1 MTVLALDVGDR
12 RIGLAISDPT
22 GMLASPLGVVERG
35 PSDLDDVLRVALD
48 NDATEVVVGLPL
60 TLAGESRAQAGKV
73 RSFVQELRSKTDLP
87 VTTWS
92 MSGCPQSRLSG
103 CSESRAVAAGVGTE
117 AGSTRQRR
125 RLFSRRTWTRGGRA
139 GEDVGLA
146 YRNRVSHR
154 QTLLVGSAHLQ

>member
-48 NDATEVVVGLPL
+48 NGVMEIVIGLPL

-73 RSFVQELRSKTDLP
+73 RGFVQELRSKTDLP
-87 VTTWS
+87 VT
-92 MSGCPQSRLSG
+92 MVDERLSTVQAQRMLR
-103 CSESRAVAAGVGTE
+103 ESGSGRSRDRGRLDSAAAAVILQAY
-117 AGSTRQRR
+117 
-125 RLFSRRTWTRGGRA
+125 LDSRG
-139 GEDVGLA
+139 
-146 YRNRVSHR
+146 
-154 QTLLVGSAHLQ
+154 

>member
-48 NDATEVVVGLPL
+48 NDATEIVVGLPL
-60 TLAGESRAQAGKV
+60 TLAGESRQQAGKV

-87 VTTWS
+87 VT
-92 MSGCPQSRLSG
+92 MVDERLSTVQAQRMLR
-103 CSESRAVAAGVGTE
+103 ESGT
-117 AGSTRQRR
+117 
-125 RLFSRRTWTRGGRA
+125 GR
-139 GEDVGLA
+139 
-146 YRNRVSHR
+146 RNRDR
-154 QTLLVGSAHLQ
+154 GRLDSAAAAVILQAYLDSRG

>member
-35 PSDLDDVLRVALD
+35 PSDLDDVLRVAMD

-73 RSFVQELRSKTDLP
+73 RGFVHELRSKTDLP
-87 VTTWS
+87 VTTVDE
-92 MSGCPQSRLSG
+92 RLSTVQAQRMLR
-103 CSESRAVAAGVGTE
+103 ESGSGRRNQDRGRLDSAAAAVILQAY
-117 AGSTRQRR
+117 
-125 RLFSRRTWTRGGRA
+125 LDSRG
-139 GEDVGLA
+139 
-146 YRNRVSHR
+146 
-154 QTLLVGSAHLQ
+154 